1 MPCAHN
7 HVPKR
12 DPRLLLGAIVSG
24 ALLWML
30 AGCVTPREAQYRAK
44 AAYNEGKRVGNEIG
58 RGLCPVCEPPSKP
71 PAKVKK

>member
-1 MPCAHN
+1 MTCAYN
-7 HVPKR
+7 RLPKR

-44 AAYNEGKRVGNEIG
+44 AAYNEGKRAGTEIG
-58 RGLCPVCEPPSKP
+58 RGLCPVCEAPKP
-71 PAKVKK
+71 APKVKK